1 MKKKILVLIP
11 CLNEEATLGN
21 VIKNVRKY
29 LPESRIVVYDN
40 DSTDKTID
48 VAKKFKVKVRKVY
61 ERGKGNVVR
70 KMFSDNYEY
79 DYYIMVDGDNT
90 YDLSNVNKMLHHVQ
104 NENFDMVI
112 GKRVHKNSKAYRRGH
127 LLGNKIFT
135 SFVTLFFGKHVTD
148 IFSGF
153 RVFSKRF
160 VKTFPVYS
168 N

>member
-11 CLNEEATLGN
+11 CLNEEATLGL
-21 VIKNVRKY
+21 VIKNIRKY
-29 LPESRIVVYDN
+29 LPESSVVVYDN
-40 DSTDKTID
+40 DSSDKTS
-48 VAKKFKVKVRKVY
+48 VVEKKYKVKVRKVY

-79 DYYIMVDGDNT
+79 DYYIIVDGDNT
-90 YDLSNVNKMLHHVQ
+90 YDLSNVNKMLYHVE
-104 NENFDMVI
+104 NEKYDMVI

-148 IFSGF
+148 IF
-153 RVFSKRF
+153 
-160 VKTFPVYS
+160 
-168 N
+168 